1 MKSKIILVLALLWST
16 ALAAA
21 NPLQQVHVEWLNRI
35 ALAAHQTNYSGT
47 FLHQY
52 GNRLE
57 TSNISHIFDQDGEQ
71 TRLIKQDGS
80 ECKVTSNNSAGR
92 CFPGDKVRQAEQ
104 VHDRKAFP
112 ALLPEQLS
120 TLGDNYQIHTGETA
134 RIAGFDTQVLELRPR
149 DSLRYAHKMWVHM
162 DSGLLL
168 KAAVLSD
175 RQEVVEQYTFI
186 QLKISSSTKPA
197 KTPLSGISQT
207 TAQPKLPPARKI
219 VTVADESAWKIDGL
233 PAGFKKVAEINRFM
247 RGKKN
252 MATQMVFSDGLV
264 GISIFIEMRSSN
276 PDSALGLSSQGAI
289 HIYSKLNS
297 DYLVTVVGE
306 VPPSTVLQVANS
318 VRNRGLL
325 TN

>member
-1 MKSKIILVLALLWST
+1 MKSKSVVVLALLGST
-16 ALAAA
+16 ALAVA
-21 NPLQQVHVEWLNRI
+21 NPVQQIHMEWLNTI

-47 FLHQY
+47 FVHQY

-57 TSNISHIFDQDGEQ
+57 TSNISHIFDQGGER
-71 TRLIKQDGS
+71 TKLVNQDGS
-80 ECKVTSNNSAGR
+80 KCEVTSNNSAEW
-92 CFPGDKVRQAEQ
+92 CYPGDKVGQAEQ
-104 VHDRKAFP
+104 AHDRKAFP
-112 ALLPEQLS
+112 VLLPEQLS
-120 TLGDNYQIHTGETA
+120 TLGENYQIHTGETA

-149 DSLRYAHKMWVHM
+149 DSLRYAHKMWVHI

-186 QLKISSSTKPA
+186 QLKVNSSTKPT
-197 KTPLSGISQT
+197 KTPLSGISKT
-207 TAQPKLPPARKI
+207 TAQPKLPLAQKI
-219 VTVADESAWKIDGL
+219 VAVADESAWKVDGI
-233 PAGFKKVAEINRFM
+233 PAGFKKIAEIHRFM

-252 MATQMVFSDGLV
+252 VATQMVFSDGLV
-264 GISIFIEMRSSN
+264 GISIFIETRSSN

-325 TN
+325 SN